1 MNLVDL
7 VVKEPRGA
15 EIRRRKIL
23 DCARAL
29 FVDHGFHAT
38 GVAQISTMSGVA
50 VGQIYRD
57 FASKEDIVVSIVED
71 DCVSFM
77 DAETLKSAIDRR
89 DKGAVREWLRH
100 FVHPQDGRSDE
111 KSARLFAE
119 IIAESARNERIAS
132 IFTTIHDDV
141 RGKTLDALEVR
152 SEGKDDT
159 AARGVV
165 ADLIATM
172 SLGLMH
178 HRLMRHN
185 LAIDD
190 LVPALE
196 RIIDREIEALRT
208 GHQ

>member
-7 VVKEPRGA
+7 VAKEPKGA

-29 FVDHGFHAT
+29 FIDHGFHAT
-38 GVAQISTMSGVA
+38 GVAQISAMSGVA

-57 FASKEDIVVSIVED
+57 FASKEDIVVSIVQD

-77 DAETLKSAIDRR
+77 DAETLRDAIDHR
-89 DKGAVREWLRH
+89 DKPGVREWLRH
-100 FVHPQDGRSDE
+100 FVNPQDERGDE
-111 KSARLFAE
+111 DGARLFAE

-141 RGKTLDALEVR
+141 RGKTLDALEVL
-152 SEGKDDT
+152 SEGKDEVP
-159 AARGVV
+159 AREVV

-178 HRLMRHN
+178 HRMMRRD
-185 LAIDD
+185 LAMEP
-190 LVPALE
+190 LVEALE
-196 RIIDREIEALRT
+196 RIIDREIEALRS